1 MIAPV
6 VTRRL
11 VHPLRKIVSGYQR
24 QVAQCEAKLE
34 QSQWR
39 SRDHLMDM
47 QQRRFRELCIEAN
60 RYSPFYTRMFREIG
74 IDPARLTLD
83 QVTQLP
89 ILERQTIKENFPDI
103 TNSSMEKNEL
113 IEQSSGGSTGE
124 PVHILRTTM
133 SFMEGQAIKQR
144 SYRWAGWQPGDRHHW
159 FWGAYFDAPSKTFK
173 ERLWTRLYNRKF
185 INAYSLSEEL
195 FESYYS
201 QARRRIPYLLE
212 SYSNILFEFARY
224 IERTEKDCLN
234 IPAIVSSAGKLFDFQ
249 RELIQRTVGAHVF
262 DRYGCR
268 EMDGIANECEFHN
281 GLHINMERFIVEI
294 DSPDEDGFG
303 DIIVTDFASHGF
315 PLIRYR
321 IQDRG
326 RMSKLLCPCGRG
338 LEILSEL
345 QGRSVDTVRTPSGR
359 IITGVL
365 FPQIFIRYPNII
377 VGQVVQH
384 KIDEIEVLIRVDSK
398 PSDEMLEALR
408 SEIESY
414 TGPEVSVR
422 ISIVDQL
429 VTNPTRKH
437 RFVISKI

>member
-11 VHPLRKIVSGYQR
+11 IHPLRKISNSYQR
-24 QVAQCEAKLE
+24 QVAQWEAVLE
-34 QSQWR
+34 KSQWQ
-39 SRDHLMDM
+39 SRDYLCHL
-47 QQRRFRELCIEAN
+47 QQERFRELCIEAN
-60 RYSPFYTRMFREIG
+60 RHSPFYTRMFCEIE

-89 ILERQTIKENFPDI
+89 ILERQTIKENFSDI

-113 IEQSSGGSTGE
+113 IERSSGGSTGE

-144 SYRWAGWQPGDRHHW
+144 IYRWAGWQPGDRHHW

-195 FESYYS
+195 FESYYL

-234 IPAIVSSAGKLFDFQ
+234 IPAIISSAGKLFDFQ

-268 EMDGIANECEFHN
+268 EMDGIASECEVHN
-281 GLHINMERFIVEI
+281 GLHINMERFFVEI
-294 DSPDEDGFG
+294 DSPDENGFG
-303 DIIVTDFASHGF
+303 DIIVTDFANLGF

-326 RMSKLLCPCGRG
+326 RMSELLCPCGRG
-338 LEILSEL
+338 LEMLSEL
-345 QGRSVDTVRTPSGR
+345 QGRNVDTVRTPSGG
-359 IITGVL
+359 IISGAL
-365 FPQIFIRYPNII
+365 FPQLFIRYPNII
-377 VGQVVQH
+377 SGQVVQH
-384 KIDEIEVLIRVDSK
+384 KIDEIEALIRVDSEPGK
-398 PSDEMLEALR
+398 EMLEALR
-408 SEIESY
+408 ADIESY

-422 ISIVDQL
+422 ITVVDEL
-429 VTNPTRKH
+429 ITNPTRKY